1 MAPKEEQCVIEHAAS
16 ANGKSQLGTVDL
28 STTKEHRNYNY
39 MYVSLYR
46 NFFYK
51 VLLFSVFILVYT
63 AWLFYLLVYS
73 TFCFIIFCC

>member
-1 MAPKEEQCVIEHAAS
+1 MKDLRRQMAPKEEQCVIEHAAS

-46 NFFYK
+46 NFFIKFYYSQF
-51 VLLFSVFILVYT
+51 LFWFIQLGY
-63 AWLFYLLVYS
+63 
-73 TFCFIIFCC
+73 FIC